1 MSKLTSDERDQL
13 PESAFALPGKKYPL
27 PDASHAR
34 NALSRASQNAS
45 PGLNAKIKAKVKQK
59 YPGIKVSPATPGERV
74 KGRKGIRGK
83 RTAYKR

>member
-1 MSKLTSDERDQL
+1 MAKLTAAKRNSLPSDE
-13 PESAFALPGKKYPL
+13 FAGPDGSYPI